1 MNIYDCF
8 MYFDEDMIL
17 DLRLNLLDKYVKKF
31 VITESTFLHSGNKKK
46 LNFNYKNFS
55 KFKNKIEYIVIDQPP
70 EDLRIID
77 KNDNQ
82 EIKNSKMLDNSLKRE
97 NHQRNGLIKGLK
109 DAYDEDLVIVS
120 DVDEIPNLK
129 LFKYKNKI
137 SLFVQ
142 KMFYYKFNLQ
152 QPNFKWLGSRAC
164 KKKDLKSCQ
173 WLRNIKGKSYP
184 LWRLDTFF
192 SKKKYMNID
201 FIEDGGWHFTC
212 IKNPKDLHYK
222 LSNFLHHVEYEESGI
237 KVDEVENLVNQKKIL
252 YDHKADMRA
261 KKYTGGSSLQKV
273 PFEVLPEYI
282 TSNLDMYKEWLD

>member
-31 VITESTFLHSGNKKK
+31 IITESTFLHSGNKKK
-46 LNFNYKNFS
+46 LNFNHKHFS
-55 KFKNKIEYIVIDQPP
+55 KFKDKIEYIVIDQPP
-70 EDLRIID
+70 DDLRVIN
-77 KNDNQ
+77 KNDSQ

-97 NHQRNGLIKGLK
+97 NHQRNGLIRGLK
-109 DAYDEDLVIVS
+109 QADDEDLVIVS

-129 LFKYKNKI
+129 SFKYKNKI

-184 LWRLDTFF
+184 FWRFDTFF
-192 SKKKYMNID
+192 SSKKYMNID

-222 LSNFLHHVEYEESGI
+222 LSNFLHHVEYEESGLKI
-237 KVDEVENLVNQKKIL
+237 DEVENLVNQKRVL
-252 YDHKADMRA
+252 YDHKADMRD
-261 KKYTGGSSLQKV
+261 KKYTGGSNLQKV
-273 PFEVLPEYI
+273 PYEVLPEYI
-282 TSNLDMYKEWLD
+282 TSNLDLYKEWLD